1 MGGLGSLAVILLDTH
16 VLVWAVADS
25 KKLSRGTELAIR
37 KSRQEDG
44 VAISAITL
52 WELAL
57 LVARGRIQDY
67 GTVESFVERLT
78 EGVTLKPITPNI
90 AALATQFPDDYP
102 RDPADRLIAATARAE
117 GLALITRDESIRRSP
132 LLKTIW

>member
-1 MGGLGSLAVILLDTH
+1 
-16 VLVWAVADS
+16 
-25 KKLSRGTELAIR
+25 
-37 KSRQEDG
+37 
-44 VAISAITL
+44 
-52 WELAL
+52 
-57 LVARGRIQDY
+57 
-67 GTVESFVERLT
+67 
-78 EGVTLKPITPNI
+78 VTLKPITPNI